1 MIMSR
6 RDSSVSEIVG
16 TMLVFAIMVSA
27 VSTFE
32 IWYIPATQTPY
43 DQQFQVNS
51 QRALASLVSQ
61 LEDPYISSGQIISQ
75 GIPMGIQ
82 GSIITP
88 SIQSQVCFSNSGF
101 NATLSYQVG
110 LNYKLLEN
118 TVPTAISN
126 KVVGSF
132 PTINGRV
139 PTSAAY
145 DPLNGNLYV
154 TDYSANAVSVINL
167 TTGKVLGE
175 YYVGMNPYG
184 ITYAQGYLYITNFFR
199 FYSASLAD
207 GYSTISVFNPQ
218 THSIAYT
225 IDSKGNNGNLL
236 YPSNIICVNG
246 ELYVA
251 DVYNHGT
258 KYLPQLVSISLSNYN
273 SINVAFQ
280 FSDTTKAAN
289 NTGTANPPPSAL
301 LETSSGGYTYI
312 WMTEYYQSDL
322 TLLNL
327 SSPAIP
333 VYFNAGNGK
342 TYVNHP
348 FALTSASGNVYVTNS
363 YGLLYNHPVPNH
375 HPNHGR
381 HKGNKHALV
390 GNLSVFS
397 CIVPSTGAPPFIVNI
412 SIPTGTPAALSPGPL
427 TESNPNVYVGGYNQ
441 SYNTSGQFLYS
452 DIVALNSTNVSNS
465 LTSSPFNASGSY
477 NMGGESGFMSGP
489 VDMLYIPL
497 SVFKGGGALVV
508 IDNQSN
514 NIAILSNL
522 TGHINA
528 EYIWNSPFNSPSS
541 EAYDSSLNEI
551 AVANAFSDNIAMINP
566 VTQSVVSQL
575 QVGGNVTSVAY
586 DGLNGFLY
594 AANNGTNNVTVV
606 SPTLGKSVANVS
618 IPSVGGVVPRP
629 NFAAVD
635 PLNGTVY
642 VLATNTSSI
651 FEING
656 TILSTN
662 VISLPANT
670 GPISGAFTPNGT
682 LFVSGFLSNSVMEVN
697 LTRGVVVQTFHVGNE
712 PEAVSYDP
720 ASNTLFIANSGSHNV
735 STISLNSLN
744 VGGFSVGSTANPSG
758 LAFDQGNGYLYISND
773 GSNNVT
779 LNNTFT
785 GYTISNIATGLSPS
799 SILYDPE
806 DGLIYVADQVSNQ
819 VTVINGGSIYFNNN
833 TGKYISNSL
842 EGSGQ
847 FVSYGN
853 TAYVPSVAFHVQD
866 NMVLSNYSSSKFV
879 VSSANIP
886 VSVANNSGNVSV
898 SAFLINLVG
907 PDSST
912 TGTGTSAIV
921 LNLSKVVKDQY
932 YLGERFT
939 YYDLY
944 GNGYPAMITGLYLFG
959 LTYTIH
965 SQYTQEINSLLY
977 KQYNSTN
984 LNTPMSWHF
993 HNEPFAVDATNTT
1006 ITIHSYKVITAF
1018 SVSIEYLDADV
1029 EEV

>member
-1 MIMSR
+1 
-6 RDSSVSEIVG
+6 
-16 TMLVFAIMVSA
+16 MV
-27 VSTFE
+27 
-32 IWYIPATQTPY
+32 
-43 DQQFQVNS
+43 
-51 QRALASLVSQ
+51 RL
-61 LEDPYISSGQIISQ
+61 
-75 GIPMGIQ
+75 
-82 GSIITP
+82 
-88 SIQSQVCFSNSGF
+88 
-101 NATLSYQVG
+101 
-110 LNYKLLEN
+110 
-118 TVPTAISN
+118 
-126 KVVGSF
+126 
-132 PTINGRV
+132 
-139 PTSAAY
+139 
-145 DPLNGNLYV
+145 
-154 TDYSANAVSVINL
+154 
-167 TTGKVLGE
+167 
-175 YYVGMNPYG
+175 
-184 ITYAQGYLYITNFFR
+184 
-199 FYSASLAD
+199 
-207 GYSTISVFNPQ
+207 
-218 THSIAYT
+218 

-236 YPSNIICVNG
+236 YPSSIICVDG
-246 ELYVA
+246 DLYVA
-251 DVYNHGT
+251 DVYNYNG
-258 KYLPQLVSISLSNYN
+258 KYLPQLISISLSNYN
-273 SINVAFQ
+273 NINVAFS
-280 FSDTTKAAN
+280 FNPSTKAAN
-289 NTGTANPPPSAL
+289 NTGTVNPPPSAL

-312 WMTEYYQSDL
+312 WMTEYYQSDM

-327 SSPAIP
+327 SSHAT

-348 FALTSASGNVYVTNS
+348 FALTSAAGNVYVTNS

-375 HPNHGR
+375 HKHHR
-381 HKGNKHALV
+381 HVGNGQLKHALV
-390 GNLSVFS
+390 GNLSLFS
-397 CIVPSTGAPPFIVNI
+397 CDVPATGAPAFIVNV

-441 SYNTSGQFLYS
+441 SYNSSGQFWYS
-452 DIVALNSTNVSNS
+452 DIVALNSTNVTGSA
-465 LTSSPFNASGSY
+465 THSPFNESGSY
-477 NMGGESGFMSGP
+477 NMGGESGFLCGP
-489 VDMLYIPL
+489 VDMLYIP
-497 SVFKGGGALVV
+497 SHAFKGGGALVV

-514 NIAILSNL
+514 NIAILSNI
-522 TGHINA
+522 TGHIEA
-528 EYIWNSPFNSPSS
+528 EYTWNSPFNSPSS
-541 EAYDSSLNEI
+541 LAYDSSLNEI
-551 AVANAFSDNIAMINP
+551 AVANSFSQNIALINP
-566 VTQSVVSQL
+566 VTQSVVSLL

-586 DGLNGFLY
+586 DGLNGYLY
-594 AANNGTNNVTVV
+594 TANNGTNNVTVV
-606 SPTLGKSVANVS
+606 SPVLGKSVANVS
-618 IPSVGGVVPRP
+618 IPLVGGVAPRP
-629 NFAAVD
+629 NFVAVD

-651 FEING
+651 YEING
-656 TILSTN
+656 TSLSTN
-662 VISLPANT
+662 IISLPANSE
-670 GPISGAFTPNGT
+670 PIAGTFTSNGT
-682 LFVSGFLSNSVMEVN
+682 LFVAGYLSNTLMELN
-697 LTRGVVVQTFHVGNE
+697 LTRGVVVQTFHVGSQ
-712 PEAVSYDP
+712 PDSVSFDSV
-720 ASNTLFIANSGSHNV
+720 SNKLFVANGGNHNV
-735 STISLNSLN
+735 SVISLTSFK
-744 VGGFSVGSTANPSG
+744 VGAFSVGSTADPSG
-758 LAFDQGNGYLYISND
+758 LAFDQGNGYLYISNG

-785 GYTISNIATGLSPS
+785 ESTISNIATGISPS

-842 EGSGQ
+842 GGTGQ

-886 VSVANNSGNVSV
+886 VSVVNNSGNVSV
-898 SAFLINLVG
+898 SAFLMNLVG

-984 LNTPMSWHF
+984 LNIPSSWHF
-993 HNEPFAVDATNTT
+993 HNEPFVIDATNTT
-1006 ITIHSYKVITAF
+1006 ITIHSYRVITAF